1 MISKKNCGCYIPN
14 IKACGFRQVFFVFP
28 SYKRVCFTSH
38 KKQRS
43 YGDAPR
49 LNVSSA
55 RDQTRDHYNT
65 AAPLNEH
72 MYMLKW
78 HAKIISSLNK
88 TFFFW
93 CLRMLLP
100 VFDAERKGLT
110 FNNYFSIVYE
120 GK

>member
-1 MISKKNCGCYIPN
+1 MISKKKCGGYIPN

-28 SYKRVCFTSH
+28 SYKRVCLTSH

-55 RDQTRDHYNT
+55 KDQTRDHYNT

-78 HAKIISSLNK
+78 HAQMMSSLNK
-88 TFFFW
+88 TGFL

-100 VFDAERKGLT
+100 KGLT
-110 FNNYFSIVYE
+110 FYNHFSIVYE